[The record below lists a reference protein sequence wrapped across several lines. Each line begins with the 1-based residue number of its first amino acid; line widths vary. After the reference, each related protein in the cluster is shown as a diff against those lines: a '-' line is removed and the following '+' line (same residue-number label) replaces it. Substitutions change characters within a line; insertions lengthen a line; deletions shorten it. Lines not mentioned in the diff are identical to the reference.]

1 VFDPVLCCYDL
12 DDRMTSMRKKKKRD
26 NELDGYC
33 GRIGNG
39 TIGLIP
45 GESDDSVLSRF
56 ACFVWRLKRPRT
68 T

>member
-1 VFDPVLCCYDL
+1 
-12 DDRMTSMRKKKKRD
+12 MTSMRKKKKRD